1 MHFSRGINQALEGLL
16 DIGCKLYLNLGDKNF
31 TVEICNE
38 RNFGLGVSHREP
50 VSLHSYPDFSFVPDL
65 GGISGVGSNR
75 SHELSVAMGHLPP
88 SAQGKIREIN
98 HQVLVSFSTAFEKEL
113 HENIVKF
120 WTRTLSFI
128 QILTGPL
135 SCQALR
141 DTE

>member
-1 MHFSRGINQALEGLL
+1 MRPPARNAENMNPEILPNPPLSWNEGPP
-16 DIGCKLYLNLGDKNF
+16 CPQLNK
-31 TVEICNE
+31 
-38 RNFGLGVSHREP
+38 SHQETQWC
-50 VSLHSYPDFSFVPDL
+50 HSYPDFSFVPDL

-98 HQVLVSFSTAFEKEL
+98 HQVLVSFSPAFEKEL